1 MTWRTASGYGSGRG
15 TVTSCRFFTF
25 MQRPARMPGRD
36 WAARTGILGCMQH
49 DRPEPEEVFDHE
61 LTNVLQAEGKA
72 LEAKSEAL
80 LATGVASIT
89 RPGLVLHA
97 RLRVSRWRR
106 GLLEITAEDPVSGEV
121 RGSSSTVLSQTGRN
135 RASLVGEI
143 TINLG
148 LEIAHGLGSGGVR

>member
-1 MTWRTASGYGSGRG
+1 
-15 TVTSCRFFTF
+15 
-25 MQRPARMPGRD
+25 
-36 WAARTGILGCMQH
+36 MQH